1 MKFKDGKVI
10 DFDAE
15 VGLDEL
21 KNILSSAKDSD
32 RLGEIALVPYDSPIS
47 KRNILFFN
55 TLYDENASCHFALG
69 KAYPTCLK
77 GGENIDEKDYDKY
90 GINDSIVHVD
100 FMVGDES
107 TQITGQR
114 WDGTIVKIFEDGNFA
129 I

>member
-114 WDGTIVKIFEDGNFA
+114 WDGTIVKIFENGNFA

>member
-1 MKFKDGKVI
+1 M
-10 DFDAE
+10 
-15 VGLDEL
+15 
-21 KNILSSAKDSD
+21 
-32 RLGEIALVPYDSPIS
+32 
-47 KRNILFFN
+47 
-55 TLYDENASCHFALG
+55 G

-114 WDGTIVKIFEDGNFA
+114 WDGTIVKIFENGNFA